1 MDNRIYLKYL
11 TCSLP
16 VILIIFLFSCK
27 QKPDITVEELEGHV
41 KYLASDSLKGR
52 MAGSQGDSLA
62 AEYIRNELSSLGF
75 VPLSGDGFQ
84 RFTVTSRLVPGDEN
98 ALSIEGEDFIP
109 EKDFIPL
116 GFSSDSELESE
127 VIFVGYGFNINTDS
141 LKWNDYQYID
151 VKGNWVMILR
161 ADPEIDNSASPL
173 IPYSGDRDKA
183 MLAKDMGAAGVLLVS
198 GSALDPQD
206 TFESLNSEDFPV
218 GIPAFRIKRELAD
231 LILSKKGTTV
241 TSLERKINSSRKPS
255 GLKTGVTLSGKS
267 EIIREMNVTRNVVMV
282 LPGEDEQLKDEYII
296 VGAHFDHLGLGG
308 PGSSSMAGDTLAI
321 HHGADDNASGVSLMI
336 ELAEKFAMTKGSH
349 KRSIVC
355 IAFGA
360 EELGLLGSKYF
371 AENPG
376 IDLSRVNAMINL
388 DMVGR
393 LQETNTLQVSGIGTA
408 EGLRELVVSETDTNR
423 VKLVFSDEGSGRSDH
438 TSFYGKNIP
447 VLFYFTGAHTDYHK
461 PSDTYDRINY
471 PGMVTISTLIFK
483 VAEKLA
489 TSPERLRFRE
499 AGPKPETRRITRK
512 KMITLGIM
520 PDYAGIV
527 KNGLRADEVYPG
539 RPGAMGGM
547 KKGDIITAINGK
559 TVNNIQ
565 DYMFRMG
572 QLKYGQMI
580 TVEVLRGDE
589 KIVLLIQL

>member
-151 VKGNWVMILR
+151 VKGKWVMILR

-255 GLKTGVTLSGKS
+255 GLKASQSFPET
-267 EIIREMNVTRNVVMV
+267 E
-282 LPGEDEQLKDEYII
+282 
-296 VGAHFDHLGLGG
+296 GASI
-308 PGSSSMAGDTLAI
+308 P
-321 HHGADDNASGVSLMI
+321 
-336 ELAEKFAMTKGSH
+336 
-349 KRSIVC
+349 SIVT
-355 IAFGA
+355 F
-360 EELGLLGSKYF
+360 
-371 AENPG
+371 
-376 IDLSRVNAMINL
+376 IDC
-388 DMVGR
+388 
-393 LQETNTLQVSGIGTA
+393 
-408 EGLRELVVSETDTNR
+408 
-423 VKLVFSDEGSGRSDH
+423 
-438 TSFYGKNIP
+438 
-447 VLFYFTGAHTDYHK
+447 
-461 PSDTYDRINY
+461 
-471 PGMVTISTLIFK
+471 TISAGAVSTTSIRNCLSFK
-483 VAEKLA
+483 SNPV
-489 TSPERLRFRE
+489 S
-499 AGPKPETRRITRK
+499 
-512 KMITLGIM
+512 
-520 PDYAGIV
+520 
-527 KNGLRADEVYPG
+527 
-539 RPGAMGGM
+539 
-547 KKGDIITAINGK
+547 
-559 TVNNIQ
+559 
-565 DYMFRMG
+565 
-572 QLKYGQMI
+572 
-580 TVEVLRGDE
+580 
-589 KIVLLIQL
+589 